1 MDPIKCAGYTIPAGW
16 TIMVVPAA
24 LQLNPDTFV
33 DPLTFN
39 PWRWKVYINFFLNIS
54 FSICGDDPLAFKPKR
69 WKVYN
74 IYKFNEVF
82 RCHLDAFL
90 VF

>member
-1 MDPIKCAGYTIPAGW
+1 MDPIKCAGYTIPSGW

-39 PWRWKVYINFFLNIS
+39 PWRWKVYINFFL
-54 FSICGDDPLAFKPKR
+54 
-69 WKVYN
+69 VYH
-74 IYKFNEVF
+74 F
-82 RCHLDAFL
+82 RSVGTFPCFQTKTMEGI
-90 VF
+90 